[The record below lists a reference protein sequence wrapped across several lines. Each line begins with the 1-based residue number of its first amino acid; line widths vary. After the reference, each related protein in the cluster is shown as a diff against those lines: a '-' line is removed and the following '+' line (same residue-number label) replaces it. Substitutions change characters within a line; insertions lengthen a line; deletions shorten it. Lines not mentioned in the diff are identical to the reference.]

1 MTIFYKTCFTFWGL
15 PFREMPRR
23 QPTWDLW
30 TGYKWVPHTHTC
42 ADNVFISRLKSCCRG
57 DDEVFYVWYF
67 WFQMFHCP
75 ILDRSISKI
84 LHWESINIQ
93 SSSLS
98 LPIVF
103 PIKASTLTK
112 HFLFLDKSI
121 SILCSNLCS
130 NVLWNVG
137 CQELWLCKNHKIFY
151 YLKN

>member
-1 MTIFYKTCFTFWGL
+1 MTIFYKTCFSFWGL

-30 TGYKWVPHTHTC
+30 TGYKWAPHTHTC

-84 LHWESINIQ
+84 LSPPRINKYPIQLTITSYCVPNKGFNVDQAFSIFGQIYFY
-93 SSSLS
+93 SVFKCFVKYRMSR
-98 LPIVF
+98 IV
-103 PIKASTLTK
+103 
-112 HFLFLDKSI
+112 
-121 SILCSNLCS
+121 
-130 NVLWNVG
+130 
-137 CQELWLCKNHKIFY
+137 
-151 YLKN
+151 